1 MARLG
6 ATLSPGAALP
16 GGPLSLPPLTPLS
29 DDEFAARMARFAP
42 FESAPAIAAAVSGGR
57 DSMSLALLASRWV
70 AAQGGDFVA
79 ITVDH
84 GLRPGSASEA
94 RKVGDWLAAHDIR
107 HAILRWPGPY
117 PESGIQ
123 AAARQARYR
132 LLTDYCRDHAI
143 LHLLV
148 GHNRDDQAE
157 TVMIRRESAS
167 GNDGLAAMAAI
178 SERTHLRLLRPLLDV
193 PRQRL
198 TATLAAA
205 GQTWINDPS
214 NDNTQMARGRLR
226 SRADPSSLADAVATA
241 HASARE
247 RILAERATAGLVA
260 RALRFHPA
268 GFATID
274 RTALATAAPDIVE
287 RLLARTVM
295 AVAGRTYPPRSD
307 RTRRLREAL
316 ANTGPVAG
324 RTLGGCRLI
333 GQENLIHV
341 CREAARIG
349 PPVRLVAGTTA
360 LWDNRFTV
368 SVTKN
373 LAAAAWLGA
382 LTAPGWSQIVAVDPR
397 LRNTSVPYAVRT
409 VLPAVWRANRVMAVP
424 HLGFVNGGKALVTDG
439 LRLKWLPPLAVS
451 PALFGK
457 V

>member
-1 MARLG
+1 MAR
-6 ATLSPGAALP
+6 SAAAP
-16 GGPLSLPPLTPLS
+16 PLSQPSPAPVTE
-29 DDEFAARMARFAP
+29 DEFAAWMGRFAP
-42 FESAPAIAAAVSGGR
+42 FENAPAIAAAVSGGR

-84 GLRPGSASEA
+84 GLRPDSASEA
-94 RKVGDWLAAHDIR
+94 RQVGDWLNAHGIR
-107 HAILRWPGPY
+107 HAILRWQGPH

-132 LLTDYCRDHAI
+132 LLMDYCRDHAV

-148 GHNRDDQAE
+148 GHHREDQAE
-157 TVMIRRESAS
+157 TVLIRRARAS
-167 GNDGLAAMAAI
+167 GSDGLAAMAAI
-178 SERTHLRLLRPLLDV
+178 SERPHVRLLRPLLDV
-193 PRQRL
+193 PRGRL

-205 GQTWINDPS
+205 GQKWIDDPS
-214 NDNTQMARGRLR
+214 NDNTEMARGYLR
-226 SRADPSSLADAVATA
+226 SHGDRSSLVDALATA
-241 HASARE
+241 QASASE
-247 RILAERATAGLVA
+247 RIVAERATAGLAA

-274 RTALATAAPDIVE
+274 RTVLAAAAPDTVE

-295 AVAGRTYPPRSD
+295 AVVGRTYPPRSD
-307 RTRRLREAL
+307 RTRRLRDAM

-333 GQENLIHV
+333 GRDSLIYV

-349 PPVRLVAGTTA
+349 PRVRLEAGTIA
-360 LWDNRFTV
+360 VWDNRFTV

-373 LAAAAWLGA
+373 LAEELWLGP
-382 LTAPGWSQIVAVDPR
+382 LTGPGWSQIVALDPR
-397 LRNTSVPYAVRT
+397 LRDPSVPHAVRT
-409 VLPAVWRANRVMAVP
+409 VVPAIWRAGQVVAVP
-424 HLGFVNGGKALVTDG
+424 HLGFVSDSNALVTNG
-439 LRLKWLPPLAVS
+439 LRLKWLPPLAVA